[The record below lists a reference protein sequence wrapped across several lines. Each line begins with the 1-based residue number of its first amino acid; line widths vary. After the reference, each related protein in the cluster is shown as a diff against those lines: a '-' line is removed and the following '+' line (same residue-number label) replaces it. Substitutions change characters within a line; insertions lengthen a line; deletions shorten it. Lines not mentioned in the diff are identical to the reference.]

1 MKSSIATV
9 SLPGTLREKLELAAA
24 AGFEGVEIYE
34 PDLIVSDL
42 SPTTVRRIAADLGL
56 QIAALQP
63 LCDFEAEP
71 ERIARR
77 NFHRAQ
83 CRLEVAAALGASI
96 LVVCSNSSAETID
109 DDELAAGH
117 LRELA
122 ELAAGLG
129 VTVGYEAVPWAR
141 HTRDYRHAWRIIKA
155 ASHARLGIVLN
166 SLFIAAQESDPA
178 AIAAI
183 PGDRI
188 CLVHL
193 ADAPDLDIGVPYLSR
208 HYRCFPGQGSQPV
221 VEFVRHVD
229 ETGFRGFHSHEIFSD
244 SFRSTS
250 GDDVAIEGRRSL
262 AWLAAETEAAR
273 APSDAVAL
281 ADATR
286 PREIAFVEFAVEATE
301 AQRLVEILHEIGFH
315 ETHRH
320 RSKDVRLFRI
330 GNVNVILNLE
340 PESYAESYY
349 WEHGLTVCAI
359 GLTVR
364 DPQMLESR
372 ARQLGYAW
380 FEGSAAAGELV
391 IPGVQGPGG
400 VLYNLVPTAPGGRPF
415 HEVDFVPTAAGPTTR
430 GSEVLR
436 IDHVGHAVRDR
447 DFLPTSLFFRSMLGL
462 EVGSTTTL
470 DDPAGVIY
478 SRVARNRAGT
488 VRLPFSTT
496 SSFGAAP
503 RRFIES
509 SHGAGIQQ
517 VAIETADIFET
528 ARHAKREHVLSIG
541 QNYYDDL
548 AARHDLP
555 RDTLEAMRELSI
567 LYDADASGAIFHFY
581 FSELEGVFFEVLQR
595 VGDYDRYGERN
606 APVRLAAQARHREDN
621 LRPGTAADWRG
632 N

>member
-1 MKSSIATV
+1 MKSSIATA
-9 SLPGTLREKLELAAA
+9 SLPGNLREKLELAAA
-24 AGFEGVEIYE
+24 AGFDGVEICE
-34 PDLIVSDL
+34 PDLVVSDL
-42 SPTTVRRIAADLGL
+42 PPATIRRIATDLGI
-56 QIAALQP
+56 QIVALQP

-77 NFHRAQ
+77 NLHRAH
-83 CRLEVAAALGASI
+83 CRLEVAAALGASNLI
-96 LVVCSNSSAETID
+96 VCSNSSVETID
-109 DDELAAGH
+109 DEGLAAAH

-122 ELAAGLG
+122 ELAAGFG
-129 VTVGYEAVPWAR
+129 VTIGYEPVPWAR
-141 HTRDYRHAWRIIKA
+141 HTNDYMKAWNIVKA

-166 SLFIAAQESDPA
+166 SFFIAAQGSDLA

-183 PGDRI
+183 PADKI

-193 ADAPDLDIGVPYLSR
+193 ADAPDLDIGVSYLSR

-221 VEFVRHVD
+221 AEFMRHVD
-229 ETGFRGFHSHEIFSD
+229 ETGFKGFHSHEIFSD

-250 GDDVAIEGRRSL
+250 GNDVAIEGQRSL
-262 AWLAAETEAAR
+262 AWLAAETDVAR
-273 APSDAVAL
+273 TPASAVAF

-286 PREIAFVEFAVEATE
+286 PREIAYVEFALEAPE
-301 AQRLVEILHEIGFH
+301 GQRLVEILREIGLR

-330 GNVNVILNLE
+330 GNANVILNFE

-349 WEHGLTVCAI
+349 WEHGLTVCAV

-364 DPQMLESR
+364 DPRLLETR

-380 FEGSAAAGELV
+380 FEGSAAAGELE

-415 HEVDFVPTAAGPTTR
+415 HEVDFVPSTFSPHAN

-436 IDHVGHAVRDR
+436 IDHVGHAVRDK

-470 DDPAGVIY
+470 SDPAGVIY
-478 SRVARNRAGT
+478 SRVARNRSGT

-517 VAIETADIFET
+517 IAIETADIFKT
-528 ARHAKREHVLSIG
+528 ARHAKREHVLKIG

-548 AARHDLP
+548 MARHDLP
-555 RDTLEAMRELSI
+555 PDTLEAMRELSI

-581 FSELEGVFFEVLQR
+581 FSELEGLFFEVLQR

-606 APVRLAAQARHREDN
+606 APIRLAAQARHREASV
-621 LRPGTAADWRG
+621 PGCGVADWQAS
-632 N
+632 